1 MDRRTSQQRRGNGM
15 DDDPTCGKG
24 LAENAAL
31 PAKLSELTASVAD
44 ILEAH
49 MPALD
54 LTDERSRREYEA
66 YRRLVEDHRRASLQL
81 EGIGKQMA
89 GYRDLPMGRHDEKAM
104 AASAVVESFQRFV
117 ELEQE
122 LLALLQRRVE
132 QDRQMLVTMGVPG

>member
-1 MDRRTSQQRRGNGM
+1 M

-24 LAENAAL
+24 LAENAVL
-31 PAKLSELTASVAD
+31 PAKLGELTASVAD

-54 LTDERSRREYEA
+54 LTDERSRREYDV
-66 YRRLVEDHRRASLQL
+66 YRLLAGEHREASLRL
-81 EGIGKQMA
+81 EAIGQQMA
-89 GYRDLPMGRHDEKAM
+89 AYRDLAMGRHDEKAM

-122 LLALLQRRVE
+122 LLVLLQRRVE
-132 QDRQMLVTMGVPG
+132 QDRQMLVAMGVPG

>member
-1 MDRRTSQQRRGNGM
+1 M
-15 DDDPTCGKG
+15 DDHPTCGKG
-24 LAENAAL
+24 LAENAVL
-31 PAKLSELTASVAD
+31 PAKLGELTASVAD

-54 LTDERSRREYEA
+54 LNDERSKREYEV
-66 YRRLVEDHRRASLQL
+66 YRLLVEDHRQASLQL
-81 EGIGKQMA
+81 EAIGKQMA
-89 GYRDLPMGRHDEKAM
+89 GYRDLPMGRHDDKAM

-132 QDRQMLVTMGVPG
+132 RDRQMLVAMGVPG

>member
-1 MDRRTSQQRRGNGM
+1 M
-15 DDDPTCGKG
+15 DDHQTCGQG

-31 PAKLSELTASVAD
+31 PAKLGELTASVAD

-49 MPALD
+49 TPALD
-54 LTDERSRREYEA
+54 LTDERSKREYEV
-66 YRRLVEDHRRASLQL
+66 YRLLVEDHRQASLQL
-81 EGIGKQMA
+81 EAIGKQMV

-122 LLALLQRRVE
+122 LLTLLQRRVE
-132 QDRQMLVTMGVPG
+132 QDRQMLVAMGVPG